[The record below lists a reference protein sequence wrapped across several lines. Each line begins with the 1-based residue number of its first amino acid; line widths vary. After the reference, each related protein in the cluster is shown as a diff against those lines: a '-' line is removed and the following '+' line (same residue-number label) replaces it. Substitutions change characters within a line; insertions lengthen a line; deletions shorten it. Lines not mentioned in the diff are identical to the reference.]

1 MAGTVQQS
9 SAYFNDVAYEG
20 VPRQSKAPA
29 SAPSKHSTDTSA
41 GALVELLRGVAGRTF
56 DPAAQAKA
64 PAFDVPQVA
73 AALRGRISGLELNLC
88 NLAPGEEA
96 CLKIFTPQDWEELQA
111 AAASG
116 GGAGIAY
123 VELEAELLAHIRDGL
138 QLLPNLDCV
147 SVWAPLDGGTIDFG
161 NLKGKS
167 EPLRINILGSPENP
181 LAITVLEGTKV
192 QCRDLNSPAIR
203 DSVVYTKSEP
213 GDTNTEQVPLG
224 LASPT
229 PPAVHVPADD
239 LSVGLN
245 ALMRC
250 GRYDASGSFGIDLR
264 NMTSEQV
271 RCVQALGAEVW
282 AALQADAKRAGLK
295 ISWLHLHKDVIV
307 DGKLT
312 LALKQLSSL
321 VTLTVAT
328 PPQEACT
335 PPELPQPV
343 DPLGAAMESLLGCI
357 DLDDSGQ
364 LGLDLTALSP
374 EQVSG
379 VQALGVGIWSAV
391 GADARIKWLCLHDDF
406 KLTPSLVLG
415 LKQLTSL
422 VTLSVA
428 TPKRGILVGL
438 AQLHGTRLREVHVRC
453 GPERKWVIMVPHGVK
468 VQPSIEFDD
477 ADALLRQSKILYELD
492 GNVVREELLFK
503 PPTEV

>member
-29 SAPSKHSTDTSA
+29 SAPSKHSTDTFA

-56 DPAAQAKA
+56 DPAVQAKA

-73 AALRGRISGLELNLC
+73 AALQGRISGFELNLC
-88 NLAPGEEA
+88 NLEPDEEA
-96 CLKIFTPQDWEELQA
+96 CLKTFTPQDWEELQS
-111 AAASG
+111 AAASS

-147 SVWAPLDGGTIDFG
+147 SVWAPPNGGAIDFG
-161 NLKGKS
+161 SLKGKC

-192 QCRDLNSPAIR
+192 QCRELSSPAIR
-203 DSVVYTKSEP
+203 DSVVYTRSET
-213 GDTNTEQVPLG
+213 GDTNSEQVPLG
-224 LASPT
+224 LASPM

-250 GRYDASGSFGIDLR
+250 GRYDSSGNFGMDLR

-328 PPQEACT
+328 PPQEAV
-335 PPELPQPV
+335 PALSVQPV
-343 DPLGAAMESLLGCI
+343 DPLGTAMEALLGCI
-357 DLDDSGQ
+357 DLDASGQ

-374 EQVSG
+374 EQVSS
-379 VQALGVGIWSAV
+379 VQALGVAIWSAV

-428 TPKRGILVGL
+428 TPKRGIWSDWPSCTEPGCAKFRSAVARSANGRSWCPT
-438 AQLHGTRLREVHVRC
+438 ASRC
-453 GPERKWVIMVPHGVK
+453 SPR
-468 VQPSIEFDD
+468 
-477 ADALLRQSKILYELD
+477 
-492 GNVVREELLFK
+492 
-503 PPTEV
+503 